1 MSVSGRTALVK
12 SLLRCCGQR
21 GSAGFRRTPRAA
33 VCGGEG
39 LGPVKFTVRREK
51 HTWVIQPAL
60 NPSTTL
66 TWTLQ
71 RRSLSSET
79 PYKEDEY
86 PPLPEYTPPQ
96 ETDTK
101 EVFVIR
107 VRGLPWS
114 CVAEDVVK
122 FFSECQIRGSV
133 NGIHL
138 MHDRN
143 GKPNGE
149 AFIELEDEV
158 DLHKALERHMEYL
171 GSRYIEVYEVTNRD
185 AEAIMKGSD
194 MSPIKDG
201 VVRIKGLPFNCSEED
216 VLEFFSGLD
225 VAKEGVTFVLD
236 HRGRKTGDAFV
247 KFANQEIANQA
258 LQRDKDYIGKRY
270 IEVFPSKNSE
280 IHFIRRRKEA
290 SDTPLHT
297 RRTNSV
303 SVPIHHDNMRGLP
316 YQTTTGDIINAPSK
330 DEYPSS
336 PVHTPPQETD
346 TKEVFVIRVKGLPW
360 SCLAEDL
367 VKYFSECQIRGGE
380 NGIHLMYNEVGEPN
394 GEALIELEDEEDLS
408 KAMERH
414 GQYIGSRYIEV
425 YKVTNQDAE
434 AIMKGSDMSHSE
446 DGVVCLRGLPFN
458 CSEEDVL
465 EFFSGLDVVKDG
477 VKFVLDHRGRKSG
490 DAYVQFANQE
500 IANQALQRD
509 KGFIGKRCRYI
520 EVFPSKKSDI
530 DYSRVSKEA
539 SDTTFHTQRTNSV
552 SVPIHHDNMRGLTNQ
567 ATAGDIINAPSKED
581 EDPPSPVH
589 TPPQETD
596 TKEVFVVRVKGLPWS
611 CLAEDLVKYF
621 SECQI
626 RGGVNGIHLMYNKI
640 GKPNGEALI
649 ELEDEK
655 DLSKAM
661 ERHGQYIGSRYIEVY
676 KVTNQDV
683 EAIMKGL
690 DRSHSEDGVVCLRGL
705 PFNCS
710 EEDVLEFFS
719 GLDVVKNGVTF
730 VLDNRGRKS
739 GNAYV
744 QFANQETAIEA
755 LQRDKGYIGKRY
767 IEVFLSKRSDIEYS
781 RLTVSLSRY
790 TMLT

>member
-171 GSRYIEVYEVTNRD
+171 GSRYIE
-185 AEAIMKGSD
+185 
-194 MSPIKDG
+194 
-201 VVRIKGLPFNCSEED
+201 
-216 VLEFFSGLD
+216 GLD

-247 KFANQEIANQA
+247 KFANQEIANRA

-290 SDTPLHT
+290 SDTTLHT
-297 RRTNSV
+297 R
-303 SVPIHHDNMRGLP
+303 
-316 YQTTTGDIINAPSK
+316 
-330 DEYPSS
+330 
-336 PVHTPPQETD
+336 
-346 TKEVFVIRVKGLPW
+346 
-360 SCLAEDL
+360 
-367 VKYFSECQIRGGE
+367 
-380 NGIHLMYNEVGEPN
+380 
-394 GEALIELEDEEDLS
+394 
-408 KAMERH
+408 
-414 GQYIGSRYIEV
+414 
-425 YKVTNQDAE
+425 
-434 AIMKGSDMSHSE
+434 
-446 DGVVCLRGLPFN
+446 
-458 CSEEDVL
+458 
-465 EFFSGLDVVKDG
+465 
-477 VKFVLDHRGRKSG
+477 
-490 DAYVQFANQE
+490 
-500 IANQALQRD
+500 
-509 KGFIGKRCRYI
+509 
-520 EVFPSKKSDI
+520 
-530 DYSRVSKEA
+530 
-539 SDTTFHTQRTNSV
+539 RTNSV

-781 RLTVSLSRY
+781 RVSKEASDTTFHTQRINSVSEPIHHVNMRGLPYQATAGDIVNFFSPIRVLKVLIEY
-790 TMLT
+790 CPDGQPRGVAEVYFRSHQDALAAMSKDKECIDNKSIELFLNSQTAGGN

>member
-247 KFANQEIANQA
+247 KFANQEIANRA

-290 SDTPLHT
+290 SDTTLHT
-297 RRTNSV
+297 R
-303 SVPIHHDNMRGLP
+303 
-316 YQTTTGDIINAPSK
+316 
-330 DEYPSS
+330 
-336 PVHTPPQETD
+336 
-346 TKEVFVIRVKGLPW
+346 
-360 SCLAEDL
+360 
-367 VKYFSECQIRGGE
+367 
-380 NGIHLMYNEVGEPN
+380 
-394 GEALIELEDEEDLS
+394 
-408 KAMERH
+408 
-414 GQYIGSRYIEV
+414 
-425 YKVTNQDAE
+425 
-434 AIMKGSDMSHSE
+434 
-446 DGVVCLRGLPFN
+446 
-458 CSEEDVL
+458 
-465 EFFSGLDVVKDG
+465 
-477 VKFVLDHRGRKSG
+477 
-490 DAYVQFANQE
+490 
-500 IANQALQRD
+500 
-509 KGFIGKRCRYI
+509 
-520 EVFPSKKSDI
+520 
-530 DYSRVSKEA
+530 
-539 SDTTFHTQRTNSV
+539 RTNSV

-781 RLTVSLSRY
+781 RVSKEASDTTFHTQRINSVSEPIHHVNMRGLPYQATAGDIVNFFSPIRVLKVLIEY
-790 TMLT
+790 CPDGQPRGVAEVYFRSHQDALAAMSKDKECIDNKSIELFLNSQTAGGN

>member
-21 GSAGFRRTPRAA
+21 GSAGFRRSPRAA

-39 LGPVKFTVRREK
+39 LGPVKFTVWREK

-66 TWTLQ
+66 TSTLQ

-171 GSRYIEVYEVTNRD
+171 GSRYIEVY
-185 AEAIMKGSD
+185 
-194 MSPIKDG
+194 
-201 VVRIKGLPFNCSEED
+201 
-216 VLEFFSGLD
+216 
-225 VAKEGVTFVLD
+225 
-236 HRGRKTGDAFV
+236 
-247 KFANQEIANQA
+247 
-258 LQRDKDYIGKRY
+258 
-270 IEVFPSKNSE
+270 
-280 IHFIRRRKEA
+280 
-290 SDTPLHT
+290 
-297 RRTNSV
+297 
-303 SVPIHHDNMRGLP
+303 
-316 YQTTTGDIINAPSK
+316 
-330 DEYPSS
+330 
-336 PVHTPPQETD
+336 
-346 TKEVFVIRVKGLPW
+346 
-360 SCLAEDL
+360 
-367 VKYFSECQIRGGE
+367 
-380 NGIHLMYNEVGEPN
+380 
-394 GEALIELEDEEDLS
+394 
-408 KAMERH
+408 
-414 GQYIGSRYIEV
+414 
-425 YKVTNQDAE
+425 KVTNQDAE
-434 AIMKGSDMSHSE
+434 AIMKGSDM
-446 DGVVCLRGLPFN
+446 
-458 CSEEDVL
+458 
-465 EFFSGLDVVKDG
+465 
-477 VKFVLDHRGRKSG
+477 
-490 DAYVQFANQE
+490 
-500 IANQALQRD
+500 
-509 KGFIGKRCRYI
+509 
-520 EVFPSKKSDI
+520 
-530 DYSRVSKEA
+530 
-539 SDTTFHTQRTNSV
+539 
-552 SVPIHHDNMRGLTNQ
+552 
-567 ATAGDIINAPSKED
+567 
-581 EDPPSPVH
+581 
-589 TPPQETD
+589 
-596 TKEVFVVRVKGLPWS
+596 
-611 CLAEDLVKYF
+611 
-621 SECQI
+621 
-626 RGGVNGIHLMYNKI
+626 
-640 GKPNGEALI
+640 
-649 ELEDEK
+649 
-655 DLSKAM
+655 
-661 ERHGQYIGSRYIEVY
+661 
-676 KVTNQDV
+676 
-683 EAIMKGL
+683 
-690 DRSHSEDGVVCLRGL
+690 SHSEDGVVCLRGL

-781 RLTVSLSRY
+781 RVSKETSDTTFHTQRINSVSEPIHHVNMRGLPYQATAGDIVNFFSPIRVLKVLIEY
-790 TMLT
+790 CPDGQPRGVAEVYFRSHQDALAAMSKDKECIDNKSIELFLNSQTAGGN